1 MLGMLALVDPS
12 VALNV
17 EPDRGREIEDGG
29 KEGMLLL
36 AGVPTGVEVAIGC
49 PVGPDGSPR

>member
-1 MLGMLALVDPS
+1 MDPS